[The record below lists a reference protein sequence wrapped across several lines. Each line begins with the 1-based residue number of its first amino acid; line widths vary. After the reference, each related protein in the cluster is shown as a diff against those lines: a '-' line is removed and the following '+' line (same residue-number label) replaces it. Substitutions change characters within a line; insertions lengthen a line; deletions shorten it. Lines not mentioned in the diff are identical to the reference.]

1 MTSNAHSPMLQPT
14 LLSIGLLTVI
24 AGAAVA
30 PALGGIAGA
39 FPETGVTAVKLVIT
53 LPSLLIIPFSLISGR
68 LCERFDKRRML
79 LLGLGLFTAGGVG
92 GGFAPDFATLLV
104 LRAVLG
110 AGVGLINPISISLVA
125 DFYTDAARARVMG
138 RLSAAN
144 YLGGILA
151 LLMSGWLAAID
162 WRFSFF
168 VYLAGLLVCGLVYLF
183 LPRAKPKSPRMA
195 AVQTTGKLPLAV
207 YMYAGAAFLLMTAF
221 FVIPT
226 TMALLMEDSG
236 IGGARE
242 AGLVIAATSA
252 AGFLAGIFFKKTHA
266 WLGQWLVPSQI
277 ILMAIGFFLLA
288 EAGSMVELATGT
300 AAFGFGMGSLM
311 PFFLVRVSATA
322 PPENTVKA
330 MAIVTS
336 MVFLGQF
343 LSPLLLRGIGEAFG
357 DPSIVFSYRFLA
369 IATAMISATAFLW
382 TFWVSIRA
390 GRPRSSGEAGRGDS
404 AGITPSRRGS

>member
-53 LPSLLIIPFSLISGR
+53 LPSLLIIPFSLLAGW
-68 LCERFDKRRML
+68 LCQRFDKRRVL
-79 LLGLGLFTAGGVG
+79 FVGLVLFTVGGVG

-110 AGVGLINPISISLVA
+110 AGVGLVNPISISLVA
-125 DFYTDAARARVMG
+125 DFYTNAMRARVMG

-168 VYLAGLLVCGLVYLF
+168 VYLAGLLVCGLVFLF
-183 LPRAKPKSPRMA
+183 LPRAKPKSRQVA
-195 AVQTTGKLPLAV
+195 AVHATEKLPLTV
-207 YMYAGAAFLLMTAF
+207 YTYAGAAFLLMTAF

-226 TMALLMEDSG
+226 TMALLMEDRG

-242 AGLVIAATSA
+242 AGLVIAAASA
-252 AGFLAGIFFKKTHA
+252 AGFLAGILFKKTHA
-266 WLGQWLVPSQI
+266 WSGRWLVPSQVA
-277 ILMAIGFFLLA
+277 LMAIGFFLLA
-288 EAGSMVELATGT
+288 GAGSMTELATGT

-311 PFFLVRVSATA
+311 PFFLVRVSTAT
-322 PPENTVKA
+322 PPESTVKA

-369 IATAMISATAFLW
+369 IATAMIAATAFLR
-382 TFWVSIRA
+382 TCWVRVRDGRSRSREVIDG
-390 GRPRSSGEAGRGDS
+390 GRPAGHPSSR
-404 AGITPSRRGS
+404 PSS